1 VTRLVAVLVTV
12 FLGGLTTAAR
22 ADVHR
27 LALIVGANQGG
38 PATAPLR
45 FAERDAERMAGL
57 LAEIGGIAPQNMM
70 LLRSPT
76 TADIDAAFVALD
88 QRAKNLRRS
97 SQDRVV
103 LLVYYSGHAD
113 GVNLDLG
120 SRGRYP
126 FAELRRRV
134 EASPSDVRIVFLD
147 SCRSGAL
154 TQEKGLAPGPS
165 FQVALTDV
173 LEASGAAYITS
184 SSASENA
191 QESVDLGGSYFTHYL
206 LSAMR
211 GAGDEDSNGVVSL
224 TEAYRYAYGKTV
236 AETVRTI
243 AGVQHPSYAWR
254 LTGRGD
260 VVLSDLRT
268 AAAAL
273 TVKAGP
279 GGAFLVIDE
288 RRRDVVA
295 EVIAAPGQARRLALP
310 PGAYLVGKRTDNA
323 FLATRVSL
331 ALGQEGSLDQAT
343 LRPEPLRLAMAKGAA
358 AQADYVVAA
367 GYGLVGGALG
377 ALTASGEIGLSLRA
391 LIGANWDLAP
401 RAGFGFADVE
411 DRGLR
416 YQYRALSAELAA
428 RRRVSFAA
436 LQFSFG
442 PVLGAAWARQT
453 LLSGERSDG
462 LTLRP
467 ALTASFELPVHRAL
481 LVIFGWDVGA
491 SLLRLNDQIQSRLFV
506 RATLGVGY
514 GF

>member
-1 VTRLVAVLVTV
+1 MA
-12 FLGGLTTAAR
+12 TAAR

-27 LALIVGANQGG
+27 LALIVGVNRGG
-38 PATAPLR
+38 PATMPLR
-45 FAERDAERMAGL
+45 FAERDAERFAGL
-57 LAEIGGIAPQNMM
+57 LAEIGGIAPQNLT
-70 LLRSPT
+70 LLRGPS
-76 TADIDAAFVALD
+76 TADIDAAFASID

-103 LLVYYSGHAD
+103 LVVYYSGHAD

-120 SRGRYP
+120 ARGLYP

-147 SCRSGAL
+147 SCRSGGL

-191 QESVDLGGSYFTHYL
+191 QESVELGGSYFTHFL
-206 LSAMR
+206 LSALR
-211 GAGDEDSNGVVSL
+211 GAGDEDGNGVVSL

-243 AGVQHPSYAWR
+243 SGVQHPSYSWR

-260 VVLSDLRT
+260 VVLADLRT

-295 EVIAAPGQARRLALP
+295 EMIAAPGQARRLALP
-310 PGAYLVGKRTDNA
+310 PGAYLVGKRVDNA
-323 FLATRVSL
+323 FLATRISL
-331 ALGQEGSLDQAT
+331 VRGQEGSLDQAA
-343 LRPEPLRLAMAKGAA
+343 LRPEPLRLAMAKGGAA
-358 AQADYVVAA
+358 EADYVVAA

-377 ALTASGEIGLSLRA
+377 ALTSSGELGLLLRA
-391 LIGANWDLAP
+391 LVGERWDLAP
-401 RAGFGFADVE
+401 RAGFGFADVQ
-411 DRGLR
+411 DQGLR

-428 RRRVSFAA
+428 RRRISLSA
-436 LQFSFG
+436 LQLSFG
-442 PVLGAAWARQT
+442 PVLGVAWARQR
-453 LLSGERSDG
+453 LLSGESTDG
-462 LTLRP
+462 LVIRP
-467 ALTASFELPVHRAL
+467 ALTASVELPVHRAF
-481 LVIFGWDVGA
+481 LVIFGWDAGA